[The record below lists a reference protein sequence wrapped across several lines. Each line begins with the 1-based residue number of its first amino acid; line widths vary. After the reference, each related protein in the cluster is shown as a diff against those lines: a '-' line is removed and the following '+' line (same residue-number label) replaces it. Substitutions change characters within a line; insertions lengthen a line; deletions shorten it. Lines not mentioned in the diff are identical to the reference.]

1 MATLP
6 VSWIILSSC
15 FYKVWDNG
23 KSGSYNWHGRKKNW
37 HRAGLDRVIIFETK
51 ALANKWDF
59 YDRSQVF
66 SNLKHIYLKF
76 PCLPK
81 KNEKLRNE
89 AKSAY

>member
-1 MATLP
+1 MYET
-6 VSWIILSSC
+6 
-15 FYKVWDNG
+15 
-23 KSGSYNWHGRKKNW
+23 SY
-37 HRAGLDRVIIFETK
+37 D
-51 ALANKWDF
+51 
-59 YDRSQVF
+59 YF